1 MLQWTLGYKCLFELW
16 FSQGTCPVVGLLG
29 HMVVLFLVFKEI
41 SISFSAVAVSIYIAT
56 NCARRSPF
64 LHIFS
69 STCLQ
74 IFWWW
79 SFEVISCCSFDS
91 HFSNNEQC
99 WASVQVFVSHLYVLW
114 RNVYLVLWPIFWLG
128 CLFFWNWA
136 VGVACIFLRLIICQL
151 LHLLLFSPILKA
163 VFSPC

>member
-1 MLQWTLGYKCLFELW
+1 MPQWTLGYMCLFELW

-41 SISFSAVAVSIYIAT
+41 SISFYAVAVSIYIAT

-69 STCLQ
+69 SICLQ

-79 SFEVISCCSFDS
+79 PFWLVWGDTHYSFDL

-99 WASVQVFVSHLYVLW
+99 WASFHVFVCYLYFLQ
-114 RNVYLVLWPIFWLG
+114 RNDCLG
-128 CLFFWNWA
+128 LLPSNFFLNVSFIWINE
-136 VGVACIFLRLIICQL
+136 
-151 LHLLLFSPILKA
+151 
-163 VFSPC
+163 